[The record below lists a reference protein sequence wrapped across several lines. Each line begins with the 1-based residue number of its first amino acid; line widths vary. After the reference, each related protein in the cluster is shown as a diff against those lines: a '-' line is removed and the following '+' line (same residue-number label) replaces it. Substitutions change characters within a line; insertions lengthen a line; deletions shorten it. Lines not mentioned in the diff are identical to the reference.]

1 MYGAAKYTQSQC
13 KKAEIQRQFFL
24 SKMWSTPILTPERAA
39 YEKKANKWAAIVEG
53 CKVAG
58 RSSSTSSGRSSNSST
73 QGKPF
78 VPAASTAATTPR
90 TQATSF
96 RPSTSPGAQIS
107 AMPGTSPTDPGF
119 QTSASAAAA
128 ASTAAATPTWLYAL
142 GGIAALGGGYY
153 LYQRSKKAKS
163 SGGV

>member
-1 MYGAAKYTQSQC
+1 MYGAANYTAAYC
-13 KKAEIQRQFFL
+13 KKAEIQHQVFL
-24 SKMWSTPILTPERAA
+24 TKMWATPVFTEKRVE

-78 VPAASTAATTPR
+78 IPAASTAATTTPR
-90 TQATSF
+90 TQTTSF
-96 RPSTSPGAQIS
+96 QPSTKAGGKIS

-142 GGIAALGGGYY
+142 GGLAVLGGGYY
-153 LYQRSKKAKS
+153 LYKNSKKS